1 MGRTLALDP
10 GTRRIGVAVSDE
22 TGLLARGIATL
33 DARKDPPSLHQ
44 EIADLARTYDIERIL
59 VGLPRHMD
67 GREGEGAQSA
77 RELADACASV
87 TGLPVI
93 LWDERLSTKGAERL
107 LIEADMSRER
117 RRRIIDRQAAQW
129 ILQSYLDQRRGPA
142 S

>member
-1 MGRTLALDP
+1 MF
-10 GTRRIGVAVSDE
+10 
-22 TGLLARGIATL
+22 ARGIETL
-33 DARKDPPSLHQ
+33 TARKNPAELYE
-44 EIADLARTYDIERIL
+44 EIAELARRYDIERIL

-67 GREGEGAQSA
+67 GREGDGAQAA
-77 RELADACASV
+77 RNLAAGCASV

-107 LIEADMSRER
+107 LIEADLSREH

>member
-1 MGRTLALDP
+1 MGRTLGLDP

-22 TGLLARGIATL
+22 LGMFARGIETL
-33 DARKDPPSLHQ
+33 TARKNPAELYE
-44 EIADLARTYDIERIL
+44 EIAELARRYDIERIL

-67 GREGEGAQSA
+67 GREGDGAQAA
-77 RELADACASV
+77 RNLAAGCASV

-107 LIEADMSRER
+107 LIEADLSREH

>member
-22 TGLLARGIATL
+22 LGMVARGVETLMVGKDPATLHEEIAELAR
-33 DARKDPPSLHQ
+33 R
-44 EIADLARTYDIERIL
+44 YDIERIL

-67 GREGEGAQSA
+67 GREGEGAKAA
-77 RELADACASV
+77 RELADACASA

-93 LWDERLSTKGAERL
+93 LWDERLITKGAERH
-107 LIEADMSRER
+107 LIEADLARAH

>member
-22 TGLLARGIATL
+22 LGLTARGIETL
-33 DARKDPPSLHQ
+33 EARKDPAALYQ
-44 EIADLARTYDIERIL
+44 EIADLARRYDVERVL
-59 VGLPRHMD
+59 VGLPRHMN
-67 GREGEGAQSA
+67 GSEGEGALAA
-77 RELADACASV
+77 RELAAGCASV

-107 LIEADMSRER
+107 LIEADVSRGD

-129 ILQSYLDQRRGPA
+129 ILQSYLDQWRGPA

>member
-10 GTRRIGVAVSDE
+10 GSRRIGVAVSDE
-22 TGLLARGIATL
+22 TGLVARGIETL
-33 DARKDPPSLHQ
+33 AARKDPAALHQ
-44 EIADLARTYDIERIL
+44 EIAELARRYDIERIL

-67 GREGEGAQSA
+67 GREGEGAEAA
-77 RELADACASV
+77 RKLAEACASV

-107 LIEADMSRER
+107 LIEADLSRER

>member
-1 MGRTLALDP
+1 MRGAIETLAGGRDP
-10 GTRRIGVAVSDE
+10 AAV
-22 TGLLARGIATL
+22 GA
-33 DARKDPPSLHQ
+33 
-44 EIADLARTYDIERIL
+44 EIAQLAKSYDVERIL

-67 GREGEGAQSA
+67 GREGEGAAAA
-77 RELADACASV
+77 RELAAACASA

-107 LIEADMSRER
+107 LIEADLSRAH

>member
-22 TGLLARGIATL
+22 LGLTARGVETL
-33 DARKDPPSLHQ
+33 DARKDPVALYQ
-44 EIADLARTYDIERIL
+44 EIAELARRYDVERVL
-59 VGLPRHMD
+59 VGLPRHMN
-67 GREGEGAQSA
+67 GSEGDSAKAA
-77 RELADACASV
+77 RELAAGCASA

-107 LIEADMSRER
+107 LIEADVSRGH